1 MQESAGQYLR
11 IFHTNAHRLA
21 LEAGRVK
28 SSKHEQEHDKGPAEC
43 VGADHGAD
51 GDVAP
56 QPPGVGGVGDL
67 DVIES
72 DGDDGEI
79 VQDRKD
85 DDNHGR
91 GGKRLGDVH
100 VRVDEA
106 GHLVEPILCLGAFG
120 VADRIFTRQRGEVLP
135 AVSV

>member
-1 MQESAGQYLR
+1 MLKYLRAAERPGETEKHGGDDRERHRHNNGARETKEPEPRVATSVGTGETGAERQLQESAGQDLR

-79 VQDRKD
+79 V
-85 DDNHGR
+85 
-91 GGKRLGDVH
+91 
-100 VRVDEA
+100 
-106 GHLVEPILCLGAFG
+106 
-120 VADRIFTRQRGEVLP
+120 
-135 AVSV
+135 